1 MSKQIYINLPVQD
14 LIKSTTFYT
23 ALGFTFNS
31 QFSNNDASAMV
42 WSDTITIMLLSYDF
56 YNKFTPKTIADTQKT
71 SSCLI
76 TLSLDSK
83 SEVQNF
89 ADIAKT
95 NGGSYYVAEPNQ
107 GLDFMFGYEVSDLDG
122 HTLEPFFMD
131 ITKFPAQN

>member
-14 LIKSTTFYT
+14 LTKSTDFYT

-42 WSDTITIMLLSYDF
+42 WSDTITVMLLSHEF
-56 YNKFTPKTIADTQKT
+56 YSKFTPKTIADTQKT

-83 SEVQNF
+83 AEVQNF
-89 ADIAKT
+89 ADIAKA
-95 NGGSYYVAEPNQ
+95 NGGDYYIAEPNQ
-107 GLDFMFGYEVSDLDG
+107 GLDFMFCYEVTDPDG
-122 HTLEPFFMD
+122 HILEPLFMD
-131 ITKFPAQN
+131 ITKFPVQN